1 MVGKPLCSSL
11 AVGFSYID
19 TGYPCKLIVLE
30 YLRLHISAFTRL
42 GICYER
48 AHDEMLLTNSLMV
61 RFNWELTRCREIT
74 KLQDLVRHTQF
85 CVMFVVDF

>member
-61 RFNWELTRCREIT
+61 RFNCELMCTL
-74 KLQDLVRHTQF
+74 LQK
-85 CVMFVVDF
+85 

>member
-11 AVGFSYID
+11 AVVNDGFSYID

-42 GICYER
+42 GIRYER

-61 RFNWELTRCREIT
+61 RFNWKFMCTL
-74 KLQDLVRHTQF
+74 LQK
-85 CVMFVVDF
+85 